1 MKLLVS
7 ALLVLLSAPTVAG
20 AQQNPPPAPAPQ
32 LPSAQLPPELD
43 RVLRDYERAWQA
55 RDPAAL
61 AALFTEDGFVL
72 SNGRPPVRGRA
83 AVQQAYAGQGG
94 PLALRALAY
103 AADDTVGYI
112 IGGYAGSTGD
122 PDDGKFILALRR
134 ARGGPWQ
141 IAADIDNPNRRP
153 QRQPGPPG
161 APGAPGA
168 SGAPA
173 PGAPAGPPPAPPQP

>member
-1 MKLLVS
+1 MKLIIP
-7 ALLVLLSAPTVAG
+7 ALLVLLSAPAVAG
-20 AQQNPPPAPAPQ
+20 AQQNPPLAPQPQ
-32 LPSAQLPPELD
+32 LPSAQLPPEIE

-83 AVQQAYAGQGG
+83 AVQQAYVGQGG

-103 AADDTVGYI
+103 AASDTVGYI
-112 IGGYAGSTGD
+112 IGGYAGSAGG
-122 PDDGKFILALRR
+122 PDDGKFILAIRR
-134 ARGGPWQ
+134 RPGGPWQ

-153 QRQPGPPG
+153 QRQPGTPGTPG
-161 APGAPGA
+161 APGV
-168 SGAPA
+168 